1 MPCPHARPSTAGPSV
16 STPTPSPL
24 HTDPEH
30 ANQPHST
37 LTSRELP
44 ARTTPCLVA
53 SVPTPMTT
61 RRTIEIVA
69 FCAALLLAA
78 LIFHAWLA
86 AHDDQLRLASTL
98 ATQKQAIDA
107 ADARERDRNATLKDA
122 LAQIDALKRTAQN
135 ATAAQLTRALQDALH
150 LPQPIAISSG
160 SLSNDA
166 HAPDFRTAGLRPAP
180 LQSSTTSAP
189 PSNDANPPYVR
200 TAGVPPAP
208 LPPSTTQ
215 QQDPQNSQQET
226 QHDKFKSL
234 RDSLFHRT
242 PSTKPSANSA
252 NVEPGQTSPSS
263 PNTQSENDASPQ
275 NQQGTAAS
283 LPAPNSRA
291 ANRPPSASPAGAAAA
306 APQSAAEIPAADLAP
321 LYNYVQDCRACQLQ
335 LTAAKQNASDDA
347 AKIRALTLERDA
359 AITAAK
365 GGPFWLRLKRNAHW
379 LAIGAAIGA
388 VSSATALCHTG
399 HCR

>member
-1 MPCPHARPSTAGPSV
+1 
-16 STPTPSPL
+16 
-24 HTDPEH
+24 
-30 ANQPHST
+30 
-37 LTSRELP
+37 
-44 ARTTPCLVA
+44 
-53 SVPTPMTT
+53 MTT
-61 RRTIEIVA
+61 RRTIVA

-98 ATQKQAIDA
+98 ATQKQALDA
-107 ADARERDRNATLKDA
+107 ADARERDRNTTLKDA

-135 ATAAQLTRALQDALH
+135 ATPAQLTRALQDALH

-189 PSNDANPPYVR
+189 PSNDANPPDVR

-208 LPPSTTQ
+208 LPSSTTQ
-215 QQDPQNSQQET
+215 QQDPQDSQQET

-234 RDSLFHRT
+234 LDSLFHRT
-242 PSTKPSANSA
+242 PNTKASANSA
-252 NVEPGQTSPSS
+252 NVEPGQTSPSPPPS
-263 PNTQSENDASPQ
+263 PITQSENGASPQ

-291 ANRPPSASPAGAAAA
+291 VGATASSSSAANAAPSTPNAAAA
-306 APQSAAEIPAADLAP
+306 ASQSAAEIPAADLAP

-347 AKIRALTLERDA
+347 AKIHALTLERDA

-365 GGPFWLRLKRNAHW
+365 GGPFWLRLKRSAHW

-388 VSSATALCHTG
+388 VTSAATLCHTG